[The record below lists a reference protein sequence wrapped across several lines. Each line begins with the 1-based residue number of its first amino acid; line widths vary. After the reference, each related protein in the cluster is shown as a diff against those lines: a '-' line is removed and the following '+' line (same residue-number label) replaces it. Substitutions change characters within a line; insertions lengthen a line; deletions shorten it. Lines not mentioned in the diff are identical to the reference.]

1 MNKVYFFN
9 VHNLLTILIKAD
21 ILMLNRTSLNVA
33 ILLWGSMF
41 CITACIVMIFNKNY
55 DRRKRLWMILMQA
68 STMVLMLSDVIAWLS
83 ECMSGV
89 LGYWFARISN
99 FTVFMMNIVILFF
112 FHKYVCSCI
121 FTVEEERKLVRAR
134 LMNVICAIAALLI
147 IVSQFTNL
155 YYYVDVENIYHRNP
169 GYIVAVILPLTGMV
183 IELSFL
189 IQYRKKLSR
198 SALIALSSYIILP
211 VIAVIAQFAFYG
223 ASLIDISI
231 GIAMMIIYITVLNE
245 QNVKLD
251 KLSKKQSETA
261 AELNVSM
268 VLNQCIAELTTGADI
283 NIAIHNILAIIN
295 NYFGSDRCFIY
306 EKNLEQDIL
315 IKTYEYALTDYQNN
329 TMKHIPMRIVTS
341 WFKEFKE
348 GRSIYISDVNDDV
361 SECGDLL
368 RTCKINRI
376 IAVPLKRNEDIIGF
390 FAVANP
396 TVHFDDVTI
405 LSSIQ
410 YFITSNL
417 EKKAQQEALYNLSY
431 RDMLTHLYNRNKYI
445 NVVESSKGQRLR
457 NTGVAYIDL
466 NGLKKINDNNG
477 HAQGDAFICTAANVL
492 SDTFPDEC
500 YRVGGDEFV
509 IVEKGIAK
517 DAFDDKIKTMKENM
531 KKRNVSI
538 SIGVLYE
545 ENVDDLEKL
554 LKSADKLMYIEKERF
569 HRENSGR

>member
-1 MNKVYFFN
+1 MKLYFFN
-9 VHNLLTILIKAD
+9 IHDLLTTSIKAD
-21 ILMLNRTSLNVA
+21 MSMINRTASNVA
-33 ILLWGSMF
+33 VLLWGSVF
-41 CITACIVMIFNKNY
+41 CIIACIVMIFNKRY
-55 DRRKRLWMILMQA
+55 DKRKRCWMILMQA
-68 STMVLMLSDVIAWLS
+68 ATTVLMLSDVIAWLS
-83 ECMSGV
+83 RGMGGAV
-89 LGYWFARISN
+89 GYWSVRISN
-99 FTVFMMNIVILFF
+99 FTVFMMNIVILFL
-112 FHKYVCSCI
+112 FHKYVCSCL
-121 FTVEEERKLVRAR
+121 FTVEEECELKRAR
-134 LMNVICAIAALLI
+134 FMNIICVVAALLI
-147 IVSQFTNL
+147 IISQFTNL
-155 YYYVDVENIYHRNP
+155 YYYFDADNIYHRNP
-169 GYIVAVILPLTGMV
+169 EYIVAMILPLTGMT

-189 IQYRKKLSR
+189 IQYRKKISR
-198 SALIALSSYIILP
+198 GALVALSSYIILP
-211 VIAVIAQFAFYG
+211 VIAAVTQLAFYG
-223 ASLIDISI
+223 MSLIDISI

-329 TMKHIPMRIVTS
+329 TMKHIPMRVVTS

-348 GRSIYISDVNDDV
+348 GRSIYISDVNEDV

-396 TVHFDDVTI
+396 TVHFDDVTV

-417 EKKAQQEALYNLSY
+417 EKKVQQEALYNLSY

-445 NVVESSKGQRLR
+445 NVVESSKGYKLK
-457 NTGVAYIDL
+457 NVGVAYIDL

-509 IVEKGIAK
+509 IIEKGIEK
-517 DAFDDKIKTMKENM
+517 SAFDDKIKAMEENM
-531 KKRNVSI
+531 MKRNVSI

>member
-1 MNKVYFFN
+1 MY
-9 VHNLLTILIKAD
+9 LLNIHEFLTTSVKAD
-21 ILMLNRTSLNVA
+21 MSMLNRTASNVA
-33 ILLWGSMF
+33 VLLWGSIF
-41 CITACIVMIFNKNY
+41 CIIACMVMIFNKRY
-55 DRRKRLWMILMQA
+55 DKRKRCWMILMQA
-68 STMVLMLSDVIAWLS
+68 ATTVLMLSDVIAWLS
-83 ECMSGV
+83 RGMSGTV
-89 LGYWFARISN
+89 GYWSVRISN
-99 FTVFMMNIVILFF
+99 FIVFMINIVILFL
-112 FHKYVCSCI
+112 FHKYVCSCL
-121 FTVEEERKLVRAR
+121 FTAEEERKLKRAR
-134 LMNVICAIAALLI
+134 LMNIICAVAALLI
-147 IVSQFTNL
+147 IISQFTNL
-155 YYYVDVENIYHRNP
+155 YYHFDSDNIYHRNP
-169 GYIVAVILPLTGMV
+169 GYIFSMILPVTGMI

-189 IQYRKKLSR
+189 IQYRNKLSKL
-198 SALIALSSYIILP
+198 ALIALNSYIILP
-211 VIAVIAQFAFYG
+211 VIAALTQFAFYG
-223 ASLIDISI
+223 VSLIDISI
-231 GIAMMIIYITVLNE
+231 CMSMMIIYVTVLNE
-245 QNVKLD
+245 QNEKLD
-251 KLSKKQSETA
+251 MLSKKQSETA
-261 AELNVSM
+261 AELNISM

-306 EKNLEQDIL
+306 EKNYDQDML
-315 IKTYEYALTDYQNN
+315 IKTYEYSLNDSQND
-329 TMKHIPMRIVTS
+329 TMKHIPVNVVTS

-348 GRSIYISDVNDDV
+348 GRTIYISDVNQET
-361 SECGDLL
+361 SECGELL
-368 RTCKINRI
+368 RKYKINRLI
-376 IAVPLKRNEDIIGF
+376 GVPLKRNDDIIGF

-445 NVVESSKGQRLR
+445 NVVETSNGHNLK
-457 NTGVAYIDL
+457 NVGVAYIDL

-492 SDTFPDEC
+492 ADTFPDES

-509 IVEKGIAK
+509 IIVKGMEKG
-517 DAFDDKIKTMKENM
+517 AFEEKINEIKENM
-531 KKRNVSI
+531 KKKKVSI

-554 LKSADKLMYIEKERF
+554 LKSADELMYIEKERF